1 MLYCNFSISPGNVLW
16 IALTLHF
23 KPGMM
28 EININ
33 LNFNVIP
40 AKAGIQMFPES
51 HFHPNLLR
59 SYNKAF

>member
-1 MLYCNFSISPGNVLW
+1 LW